1 MAPQGEMRG
10 IRRPARTRRK
20 KGAGKGGGGTKDVKG
35 EQKGFEKRKGRRNEW
50 LRPWTVQH

>member
-1 MAPQGEMRG
+1 MRG